1 MLRDAFMRWMA
12 MQNRFHQHDEPAE
25 TEPAFQQESG
35 TGTAVPT
42 PDEVEPDAYTRMA
55 ELREQIRAE
64 HPMAFDWFTPTD
76 VVREHHEEVDTD
88 VADELAEAMA
98 ELTEARRQAQLL
110 ASPAH
115 LTTIT
120 GHTIGLTPRRP
131 NAMYHYDTTGLY
143 HRNPY
148 GLDSIYDSVITRSEP
163 RETHQ
168 RLWHEPSDIPQH
180 TIHTPV
186 TILYI
191 TEDGDSKR
199 AVQETLPAEG
209 GVNWEAF
216 VSECHVLRWCY
227 FDDLISE
234 QPFIRRRA

>member
-1 MLRDAFMRWMA
+1 MLRGAFMRWMA
-12 MQNRFHQHDEPAE
+12 MQNRYHQHDEPAE

-55 ELREQIRAE
+55 ELREQIRA
-64 HPMAFDWFTPTD
+64 D
-76 VVREHHEEVDTD
+76 VMQERHEGVDTD
-88 VADELAEAMA
+88 VADELAEVMA
-98 ELTEARRQAQLL
+98 ELTEARRRAQLL
-110 ASPAH
+110 AHAYPIT
-115 LTTIT
+115 LT

-131 NAMYHYDTTGLY
+131 NVMYHYDTTGLY
-143 HRNPY
+143 HRDPY
-148 GLDSIYDSVITRSEP
+148 GFDSTYNSVITHSEP

-227 FDDLISE
+227 LDDLISE

>member
-1 MLRDAFMRWMA
+1 
-12 MQNRFHQHDEPAE
+12 
-25 TEPAFQQESG
+25 
-35 TGTAVPT
+35 
-42 PDEVEPDAYTRMA
+42 
-55 ELREQIRAE
+55 
-64 HPMAFDWFTPTD
+64 
-76 VVREHHEEVDTD
+76 
-88 VADELAEAMA
+88 
-98 ELTEARRQAQLL
+98 
-110 ASPAH
+110 
-115 LTTIT
+115 
-120 GHTIGLTPRRP
+120 
-131 NAMYHYDTTGLY
+131 MYHYDTTGLY

-168 RLWHEPSDIPQH
+168 RLWHEPSDIPQY

-209 GVNWEAF
+209 SVNWEAF